1 MSQRIAINNAYLE
14 VRYEGGDGPL
24 VVILTGMGCSFEEWH
39 DIIETLL
46 PTNRILTFHRQGQGQ
61 SDIGE
66 GVCSTES
73 AVRDLNE
80 LLSYFKIEE
89 PFYLV
94 GHSYGGLCAQHFAK
108 VFPEWLA
115 GVILV
120 DSTSVDLKELDALD
134 TPVLNEESDEAWIG
148 KCLDYAQ
155 KDKEELREIIKPALS
170 EQHLQFPTY
179 VQERLI
185 DFQITPTLYKAMA
198 SEIQQ
203 WKNDA
208 EVIKEL
214 GGFPDVPL
222 MVIGRD
228 SEFTINAELNSG
240 IPLEELRRFE
250 EKWRELISIQGSLSP
265 KSEVIF
271 AGNSGHSVYLDRPDL
286 IVECIHRMISCGKPS
301 K

>member
-1 MSQRIAINNAYLE
+1 MI
-14 VRYEGGDGPL
+14 
-24 VVILTGMGCSFEEWH
+24 TGMGCSFEEWH
-39 DIIETLL
+39 DIIETLR
-46 PTNRILTFHRQGQGQ
+46 PANRILTFHRQGLGQ

-66 GVCSTES
+66 GVSNTES

-80 LLSYFKIEE
+80 LLTYFQIEE
-89 PFYLV
+89 PIYLV

-108 VFPEWLA
+108 VNPERLA

-120 DSTSVDLKELDALD
+120 DSTSVNLKELDELD
-134 TPVLNEESDEAWIG
+134 TPVMNEESDEAWIE
-148 KCLDYAQ
+148 KCLDFAD
-155 KDKEELREIIKPALS
+155 KDKEELREIIKPVLS
-170 EQHLQFPTY
+170 EPHLQFPKV
-179 VQERLI
+179 VQERLL

-228 SEFTINAELNSG
+228 SEFTINAEMDSG

-250 EKWRELISIQGSLSP
+250 EKWKELISNQGSLSP

-271 AGNSGHSVYLDRPDL
+271 ADNSGHSVYLDRPDL
-286 IVECIHRMISCGKPS
+286 IVDCIHRMVSYGKPS